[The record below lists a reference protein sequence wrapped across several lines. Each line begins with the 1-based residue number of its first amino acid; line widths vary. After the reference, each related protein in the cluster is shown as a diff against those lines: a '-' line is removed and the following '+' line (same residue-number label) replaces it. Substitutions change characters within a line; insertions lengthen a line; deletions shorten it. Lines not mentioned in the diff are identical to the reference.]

1 MATLQ
6 KIRNRGPLLIIV
18 IGIALF
24 AFIIGD
30 FLTQGSTF
38 LNRSRENVGEVN
50 DHVIKIY
57 DYQEKID
64 QLTEIINLQSGQVRN
79 FSEMEL
85 AQLRDQVWNDMV
97 NELIL
102 KDEAEKL
109 GIVVTKEELSD
120 RLIGNNIHPM
130 ISQNPMFYDEN
141 GIFNRINVIQ
151 FLDNMEMDPGNNE
164 QMRAQLKQMKN
175 YWLFVEDQVK
185 KSVLSEKYSAL
196 IGKSIAS
203 NSVEVEMNLNSSKE
217 TIDLRYITKP
227 YFTIPDSLVSA
238 PTSTEI
244 KDLYAKKKE
253 QYKQKATRTADYISF
268 DIRPMQEDYETVE
281 NLINSLKD
289 RFATAS
295 DVSNVVNV
303 NSDISYTG
311 RNYSEKMLPTY
322 LREFAFSGKKD
333 DVFGPVFEDES
344 YLMARIIE
352 TGISTPDSVRMSY
365 IYLTN
370 DMADKKDSLIN
381 EMKKGA
387 DFAAISTLF
396 SADKEAAS
404 NGGDI
409 GWITENMQNLNPEI
423 LKAFS
428 NKVGDVFTIQDI
440 QGTQIFKITEKTQS
454 KPKVKIAILQRHVTA
469 GSNTKAKLYNEA
481 TQFLASVKTPAEFS
495 AKAEEKGYF
504 VRSASNIGQNDIQF
518 VNYANSRPVVK
529 WIYESNL
536 NDISSKVFECDDSF
550 IITLTTEINKEGYK
564 SIESVTP
571 QLTADILRDK
581 KAEYMINLINN
592 MSANDLESIAEKL
605 ELDVKEAE
613 EVSLTNTQLGSSGT
627 YEPAVVGIAS
637 KMSLNTLSSPIK
649 GLAGVYVVQ
658 VSNKSESNINAD
670 SNSIRKMLDMQSASM
685 IPYILP
691 SELNQKARIIDNRS
705 NFY

>member
-1 MATLQ
+1 M
-6 KIRNRGPLLIIV
+6 IIV